1 MNKAGIS
8 KAGIGKA
15 EVDKAGINRAVR
27 RAAVPLA
34 AGAAALALLA
44 GAQPS
49 AARSVAWGAAWA
61 ASPQLPATGFTPNWS
76 QEGFSHQSVRQV
88 VRVTEGGDQVRIRL
102 SNAYGTSPLA
112 LTGAT
117 VAKAGQG
124 ADVQPGSVR
133 ELTFGGEKS
142 VSIPARGELRSDA
155 ARLGLDRL
163 ESVTV
168 TLYFA
173 GTTGPATFHAQGFAD
188 TYRAEGDHRAD
199 PSSRA
204 FAAATSRSWYYLS
217 GVEVGGGARR
227 DGVALFGD
235 SITDGFGSTS
245 GANRRYS
252 DALAERTGRPVVNA
266 GIGGNLVLND
276 SAWYGERSAA
286 RFGRDVLDQP
296 GVSTVVVLEGVNDI
310 GFSEARK
317 GPKPQP
323 TYLPAPVV
331 SSAQLIAGYRE
342 LIRQA
347 HSRGLRA
354 VGATLLPLKGSDHWG
369 RHSARVSDEVNEW
382 IRTSGAFDAVA
393 DFDKALASKTDPDRL
408 APSYDSGD
416 ALHPNDAGYRVMA
429 EVLAKLL

>member
-1 MNKAGIS
+1 MNGTGID
-8 KAGIGKA
+8 KGGVGRAGIG
-15 EVDKAGINRAVR
+15 RRVR
-27 RAAVPLA
+27 RGGVPLA

-49 AARSVAWGAAWA
+49 SARPVAWGAAWA
-61 ASPQLPATGFTPNWS
+61 ASPQLPSTGFTPNWS

-88 VRVTEGGDQVRIRL
+88 VRVTEGGDQLRIRL

-124 ADVQPGSVR
+124 ADVRPGSVR
-133 ELTFGGEKS
+133 ELTFGGRKS
-142 VSIPARGELRSDA
+142 ASVPAHGELRSDA
-155 ARLGLDRL
+155 ARLGLERL
-163 ESVTV
+163 DSVTV

-199 PSSRA
+199 PSGRA
-204 FAAATSRSWYYLS
+204 FTATSRSWYYLS
-217 GVEVGGGARR
+217 GVEVGGGARC

-235 SITDGFGSTS
+235 SITDGFGSTT

-286 RFGRDVLDQP
+286 RFGRDALDQP

-310 GFSEARK
+310 GFSEARE
-317 GPKPQP
+317 GPNPQP
-323 TYLPAPVV
+323 TYKPAPVV
-331 SSAQLIAGYRE
+331 SSAQLIDGYQE

-347 HSRGLRA
+347 HGRGLKA

-369 RHSARVSDEVNEW
+369 GHSARVSDEVNAW

-393 DFDKALASKTDPDRL
+393 DFDKALASKADPDRL
-408 APSYDSGD
+408 APAYDSGD

-429 EVLAKLL
+429 EVLSKLL